1 MMASTAMQCFVHPHV
16 HGVHDVYLI
25 LLFCEN
31 GKTCCPAAIAGD
43 PFIYRNGGLLACAAA
58 GSAEPQRGDP
68 PLGAATADEPG
79 ARGTAGMIDAP
90 RALKVTQALLRKTVA
105 NGCTPSEATAA
116 ADRGAAYMQRF
127 GFTLEEA
134 TRGVRMPTQ
143 ACSAPAAPP
152 FTPTTLPPRLEP
164 FRWRPAAQTIGWVI
178 SGLGLFCAY
187 CLAW

>member
-1 MMASTAMQCFVHPHV
+1 MLRSPACAWCAYNIIILWERKDMLSGCNCWRPVH
-16 HGVHDVYLI
+16 LS
-25 LLFCEN
+25 
-31 GKTCCPAAIAGD
+31 K
-43 PFIYRNGGLLACAAA
+43 RGLLARAAA

-68 PLGAATADEPG
+68 PLGTATADEPG